1 MAIPCV
7 YFNNIISSPPPPFLL
22 LPKKKKEKKTQKI
35 IFWSKKEKVPCF
47 DLVVAKSLSST
58 FHTIHAQTQR
68 DTCYE
73 LSPLAS
79 PAAPPRPRP
88 PLRRVVSLLPRKAR
102 VIW

>member
-1 MAIPCV
+1 
-7 YFNNIISSPPPPFLL
+7 SSSFSSSVFRKLRM
-22 LPKKKKEKKTQKI
+22 KIETSSKKEWKKNPKNY
-35 IFWSKKEKVPCF
+35 FFGGEEKVPCF

-88 PLRRVVSLLPRKAR
+88 PLRRVVSLPPRKAR

>member
-7 YFNNIISSPPPPFLL
+7 YFNNIISSPPPFLL
-22 LPKKKKEKKTQKI
+22 LPKKKKEKKP
-35 IFWSKKEKVPCF
+35 KKLFFGGEEKVPCF

>member
-1 MAIPCV
+1 M
-7 YFNNIISSPPPPFLL
+7 
-22 LPKKKKEKKTQKI
+22 EKKTQKI
-35 IFWSKKEKVPCF
+35 IFWRKKEKVPCF

-88 PLRRVVSLLPRKAR
+88 PLRRVVSLPPRKAR